1 MSNEELTELAIL
13 RIECNYLHHKINQIY
28 HEIRVQNYNDPI
40 QESFKKKC
48 ELIYKSYEVFCKNGQ
63 RKGRD
68 VDLSGITFDDE
79 DPE

>member
-1 MSNEELTELAIL
+1 MKPEEQTELAIL

-28 HEIRVQNYNDPI
+28 HEIKVQNYNDPV

-48 ELIYKSYEVFCKNGQ
+48 ELMYRSYQEFCKHGPRQ
-63 RKGRD
+63 GHY
-68 VDLSGITFDDE
+68 VDLSDLSFVDE